1 MDSSAVA
8 DSQRSSPLSDADD
21 GTAGSQD
28 QGKRQSRR
36 ARRKPEL
43 FSSQSY
49 SNPAKRKRTASRRE
63 GEEDDDDDAPESAT
77 EPENNEDEPQEDDTD
92 NGEGEPD
99 EEELKERKRAARRR
113 SKAKTGES
121 KKSKSR
127 HAPKKPKIANGVTT
141 ELTLRPV
148 ANGQRPAAKKRKAP
162 PRPSGLGTD
171 EDGLFGKSSLA
182 QHYNRLVGRV

>member
-1 MDSSAVA
+1 MESSALA
-8 DSQRSSPLSDADD
+8 DSQRSSPLSDVDD
-21 GTAGSQD
+21 ETVGSQD

-49 SNPAKRKRTASRRE
+49 SNPAKRKRTPSRRE
-63 GEEDDDDDAPESAT
+63 GGEDDDDDAPESAT
-77 EPENNEDEPQEDDTD
+77 EPENDEDEPQEDDSD
-92 NGEGEPD
+92 DGEAEPE

-113 SKAKTGES
+113 SKGKAGES

-127 HAPKKPKIANGVTT
+127 HAPKKPKIANGLTT

-148 ANGQRPAAKKRKAP
+148 TNGQRPAAKKRKAP
-162 PRPSGLGTD
+162 PRPSGLGKD
-171 EDGLFGKSSLA
+171 EEGLFGRSLA
-182 QHYNRLVGRV
+182 QLYAAW